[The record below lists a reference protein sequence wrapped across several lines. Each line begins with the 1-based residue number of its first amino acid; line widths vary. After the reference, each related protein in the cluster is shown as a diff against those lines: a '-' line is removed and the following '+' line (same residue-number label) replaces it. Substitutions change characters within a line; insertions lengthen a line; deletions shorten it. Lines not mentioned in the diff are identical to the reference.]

1 MYKYFKP
8 PFMFKLLVNTE
19 NSVFVFSKV
28 LYSVVAQQL
37 TRNRSSEFH
46 PYSVGAQFGPSIDQ
60 HPEE

>member
-1 MYKYFKP
+1 
-8 PFMFKLLVNTE
+8 MFKLLVNTE